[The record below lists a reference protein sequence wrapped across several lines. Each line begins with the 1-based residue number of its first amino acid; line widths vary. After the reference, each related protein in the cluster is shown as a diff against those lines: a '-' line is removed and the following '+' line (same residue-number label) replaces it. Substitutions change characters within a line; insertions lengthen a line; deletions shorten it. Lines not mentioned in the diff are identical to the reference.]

1 MSTEKNTQPAG
12 KGGKKQGIDPGL
24 LRFAGIFAVV
34 KISLIVIAVVIVLAY
49 L

>member
-1 MSTEKNTQPAG
+1 MNTPKKKPA
-12 KGGKKQGIDPGL
+12 IDPEL

-34 KISLIVIAVVIVLAY
+34 KILLIVIAVVIVLAY

>member
-1 MSTEKNTQPAG
+1 MDSPKP
-12 KGGKKQGIDPGL
+12 KKSVDPEL

-34 KISLIVIAVVIVLAY
+34 KIALIVIAVVIVLAY

>member
-1 MSTEKNTQPAG
+1 MNTP
-12 KGGKKQGIDPGL
+12 KKKKPIDPEL

-34 KISLIVIAVVIVLAY
+34 KILLIVIAVVIVLAY